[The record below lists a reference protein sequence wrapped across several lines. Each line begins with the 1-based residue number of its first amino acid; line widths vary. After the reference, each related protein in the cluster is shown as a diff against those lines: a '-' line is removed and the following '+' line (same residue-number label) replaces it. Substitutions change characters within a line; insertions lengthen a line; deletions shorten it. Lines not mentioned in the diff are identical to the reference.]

1 MSSILLLLQKVHQ
14 TVHQTRQI
22 LPKKTFCKPR
32 IYTGGV
38 DITLWNELSRNE
50 QMIALSKDWYIYYK
64 FIDDTTG
71 KLKRMPNI
79 KGGCNRFKTKKE
91 RIKIL
96 TNLRDA
102 LEFLL
107 EKGLN
112 PYLDPNLSLVELE
125 ESSSSNN
132 ETTIMGSVPNGPE
145 NSIITEPIKT
155 EQLEAVMSIKEAFEY
170 ALKIKKKSLNETS
183 YTNFAGRINRFR
195 KALDE
200 NAPITSLTRKQTND
214 YLNGILEKTSARNRN
229 NSRIDLSSLF
239 EVLANDEIIP
249 DNFIKKI
256 NTLKTKPER
265 NKTYTPGMQKD
276 IYSYLKKNDPILLL
290 FIKFISYNFLRPVE
304 VCSLKIGDL
313 DISDKKL
320 YVKAKNKPVKIKII
334 PEILIKDLPDL
345 STMKKDE
352 FLFTPSKIGGEWNAT
367 ENNRRDYFSKRFKTI
382 VKDHFGLGSDYG
394 MYSFRHTFITKLYR
408 ELRKTYSPF
417 EAKSILMNITGHS
430 TMTALEL
437 YLRDIDAE
445 LPEDYSHL
453 LDR

>member
-1 MSSILLLLQKVHQ
+1 MSSILLLLQRVHQNVHQ
-14 TVHQTRQI
+14 TGHT
-22 LPKKTFCKPR
+22 LAKKNFSQPR

-38 DITLWNELSRNE
+38 DITLWNELSKEE
-50 QMIALSKDWYIYYK
+50 QNKAISKDWYIYYK
-64 FIDDTTG
+64 FIDDTNG

-79 KGGCNRFKTKKE
+79 KGGCNRYKTKKE
-91 RIKIL
+91 RIQIL
-96 TNLRDA
+96 IHLRES
-102 LEFLL
+102 LEYLL

-112 PYLDPNLSLVELE
+112 PYSETDLSILELE
-125 ESSSSNN
+125 YSSSHKSKTNTAAPLTNN
-132 ETTIMGSVPNGPE
+132 KEIVVIP
-145 NSIITEPIKT
+145 EPI
-155 EQLEAVMSIKEAFEY
+155 EIEPQEAILSIKEAFDY

-183 YTNFAGRINRFR
+183 YLNFAGRINRFK

-200 NAPITSLTRKQTND
+200 NAPITSLTRKQTNE
-214 YLNGILEKTSARNRN
+214 YLNDILESTSARNRN

-249 DNFIKKI
+249 ENFIKKI
-256 NTLKTKPER
+256 NTIKTKPER
-265 NKTYTPGMQKD
+265 NKTYTPDMQQN
-276 IYSYLKKNDPILLL
+276 IYSYLEKNDPILLL

-304 VCSLKIGDL
+304 DCRLKVGDL
-313 DISDKKL
+313 DIKDKKL
-320 YVKAKNKPVKIKII
+320 YVKAKNKAVKIKII

-345 STMKKDE
+345 SILNKDD
-352 FLFTPSKIGGEWNAT
+352 FLFTPSKMGGEWIAT

-382 VKDHFGLGSDYG
+382 VKEHFKLGADYG

-408 ELRKTYSPF
+408 ELRKTYTPF
-417 EAKSILMNITGHS
+417 ESKSILMNITGHS

-453 LDR
+453 LE